1 MSSILDLLNQQ
12 MSGTTVQQVSRQIG
26 ASPDQTQKAMA
37 TALPLLLGGLARNAN
52 RSPDDARSLS
62 NALERDHDGSVL
74 DGLAGLLGG
83 GGSGGSDLG
92 GLISMAGGLLGGG
105 SKATDGDGILGH
117 ILGGKRQTV
126 EQGVSKASGL
136 DAAKVAQLMSMM
148 APIVM
153 AALGKAKRQNNLDA
167 DGLTALLNRER
178 GQVEEQ
184 TPGMQQGGLL
194 GLLDMDGDGNVAD
207 DIAKIGGSLAASGV
221 LGKLFGKK

>member
-1 MSSILDLLNQQ
+1 MASILNMLNQQ
-12 MSGTTVQQVSRQIG
+12 LSDATVQQMSRQIG
-26 ASPDQTQKAMA
+26 ADPASTQKALA

-52 RSPDDARSLS
+52 QSPQQAQSLAS
-62 NALERDHDGSVL
+62 ALERDHDGSVL

-83 GGSGGSDLG
+83 GSRGGSDLG
-92 GLISMAGGLLGGG
+92 GLLSMAGGLLGGG

-117 ILGGKRQTV
+117 VLGGKRRAV
-126 EQGVSKASGL
+126 EQGVAKASGL
-136 DAAKVAQLMSMM
+136 DAAKVAQLMAML

-178 GQVEEQ
+178 STVEEQ

-207 DIAKIGGSLAASGV
+207 DIAKIGGSIAASGV
-221 LGKLFGKK
+221 LGKLFGK

>member
-1 MSSILDLLNQQ
+1 MSSVLELLNQQ
-12 MSGTTVQQVSRQIG
+12 ISDATVQQLSRQIG
-26 ASPDQTQKAMA
+26 ADPASTQRAVA
-37 TALPLLLGGLARNAN
+37 TALPVLLGGLARNAN
-52 RSPDDARSLS
+52 QSPENARSLA

-83 GGSGGSDLG
+83 GSRSSSDLG
-92 GLISMAGGLLGGG
+92 SLISMAGGLLGCS

-117 ILGGKRQTV
+117 VLGGKRRAV
-126 EQGVSKASGL
+126 EQGVAKASGL
-136 DAAKVAQLMSMM
+136 DTAKVAQLLAML

-178 GQVEEQ
+178 STVEEQ

-194 GLLDMDGDGNVAD
+194 GLLDMDGDGDVAD
-207 DIAKIGGSLAASGV
+207 DIAKVGGALAASGV
-221 LGKLFGKK
+221 LGKLFGK